1 MKSIECDE
9 YFYWFRQLDNEGV
22 IRDILWAHPD
32 SIKLL
37 NSFSIVLIRDT
48 IYKTNKYCLPL
59 LEVVGITSTNI
70 TFDVAFAY
78 LNSERTDNLP
88 VKDDVLP

>member
-1 MKSIECDE
+1 MNM
-9 YFYWFRQLDNEGV
+9 FTGLDGWTIKIV
-22 IRDILWAHPD
+22 VRDILWVHLD

-78 LNSERTDNLP
+78 LSSERTDNLP